1 MPLILGTNSIKD
13 TGYDV
18 ANSLRFDDGDSAY
31 LEKNFSTTQ
40 DSRRKFTFSA
50 WVKRGNLTTSTNIWG
65 SSEGSGEGY
74 NSLKFEN
81 HKLQY
86 LSGNTSNSG
95 TQVNLETNRL
105 FRDVSAWYHIVLAV
119 DTSQGTDS
127 NRIKF
132 YVNGSQETSFNTSTY
147 PSQNTDLLTSTTP
160 QQTIGMR
167 DLRGTNAQFF
177 DGYMCE
183 VVFID
188 NQQLTPTSFGEFDS
202 DSPNIWKPKSVS
214 GLTFGTGGYYL
225 EFKQSGTSQNSSGLG
240 ADTSGNDQHFA
251 ISGLASTDQSTDTCT
266 NNGCTI
272 INTSTASKA
281 YTLSEGNLKV
291 TASASNWYGV
301 PRGSIGVS
309 SGKWY
314 FEVKVTDENDNFV
327 VGYMSA
333 TNLADVGDR
342 ATNGYPKLN
351 GFQSSGY
358 IKRQDGTEVNVS
370 SSFQWYDGDIAQ
382 IALDMDNKKLWIG
395 KAGSYYN
402 SGNPA
407 AGSNETIGSS
417 YFTAG
422 EAYLP
427 AITFYGTNDGS
438 FNFGSPPY
446 SESGGNSDANGYGN
460 FNQSVPSG
468 YYALNSKNL
477 AEFG

>member
-1 MPLILGTNSIKD
+1 
-13 TGYDV
+13 
-18 ANSLRFDDGDSAY
+18 
-31 LEKNFSTTQ
+31 
-40 DSRRKFTFSA
+40 
-50 WVKRGNLTTSTNIWG
+50 
-65 SSEGSGEGY
+65 
-74 NSLKFEN
+74 
-81 HKLQY
+81 
-86 LSGNTSNSG
+86 
-95 TQVNLETNRL
+95 
-105 FRDVSAWYHIVLAV
+105 
-119 DTSQGTDS
+119 
-127 NRIKF
+127 
-132 YVNGSQETSFNTSTY
+132 TSFNTSTY

-167 DLRGTNAQFF
+167 DLRGTNAQFW

-188 NQQLTPTSFGEFDS
+188 NQQLEPTSFGEFDS
-202 DSPNIWKPKSVS
+202 NSPNIWIPKSVS

-272 INTSTASKA
+272 INASSASKA

-301 PRGSIGVS
+301 PRGNIGVS

-314 FEVKVTDENDNFV
+314 FEVKVTDENDYFV

-382 IALDMDNKKLWIG
+382 IALDMDNKKLWVG
-395 KAGSYYN
+395 KAGSYY
-402 SGNPA
+402 
-407 AGSNETIGSS
+407 
-417 YFTAG
+417 
-422 EAYLP
+422 
-427 AITFYGTNDGS
+427 
-438 FNFGSPPY
+438 
-446 SESGGNSDANGYGN
+446 
-460 FNQSVPSG
+460 
-468 YYALNSKNL
+468 
-477 AEFG
+477 